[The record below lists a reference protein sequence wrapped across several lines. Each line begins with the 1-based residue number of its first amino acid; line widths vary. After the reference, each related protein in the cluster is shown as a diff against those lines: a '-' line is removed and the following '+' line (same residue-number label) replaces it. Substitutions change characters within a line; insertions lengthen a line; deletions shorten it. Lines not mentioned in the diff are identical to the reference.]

1 MLNKTRPVSL
11 DLAGMLLAIA
21 SGLCVSGGALAQ
33 AYPSKP
39 IRAIVAFA
47 PGGIADGI
55 GRLIGQKLTERMG
68 QSVVVENR
76 DGAAGTLAARAV
88 AAASPDGYTL
98 LVHTAA
104 VAISPSVS
112 KEGFDPLTELVPVAM
127 VASTP
132 TILAVSSSVPA
143 NNLQEYI
150 KLKGGKFNYS
160 TAGVG
165 TPPHLTAEFL
175 FKTLKGV
182 DAVHVPFRGGAP
194 AITAVLGG
202 QVDMVATSMP
212 PAVPHIKQGKMKALI
227 VTSPKRS
234 ATLPDVPT
242 AAESGF
248 ADFEDVSWVAFFA
261 PAKTPPAVVQKL
273 NAEINEVL
281 KLPDVKERLA
291 GLGFDPAPSSSPEFA
306 EYMKQEVAKW
316 ARIVKAIGFTGN

>member
-1 MLNKTRPVSL
+1 MLNKIRPVSPA
-11 DLAGMLLAIA
+11 LAGMWLAIA
-21 SGLCVSGGALAQ
+21 SGVCVSGGALAQ

-112 KEGFDPLTELVPVAM
+112 KEGFDPLTELVAVAM

-132 TILAVSSSVPA
+132 TILAVSASVPA

-202 QVDMVATSMP
+202 QVDMVVTSMP
-212 PAVPHIKQGKMKALI
+212 PVVPHIKQGKMKALI

-261 PAKTPPAVVQKL
+261 PARTPPAVVQKL

-291 GLGFDPAPSSSPEFA
+291 GLGFDPTPSSSPEFA
-306 EYMKQEVAKW
+306 EYMKKEVAKW
-316 ARIVKAIGFTGN
+316 ARIVKTIGFTGN

>member
-1 MLNKTRPVSL
+1 MNRKFPKLVL
-11 DLAGMLLAIA
+11 GF
-21 SGLCVSGGALAQ
+21 ALAAASAAAFAQ
-33 AYPSKP
+33 VQPYPAKS

-55 GRLIGQKLTERMG
+55 GRLVGQKLTERMG
-68 QSVVVENR
+68 QSVVIENR
-76 DGAAGTLAARAV
+76 DGAAGTLAAKAV
-88 AAASPDGYTL
+88 AAAAPDGYTL

-104 VAISPSVS
+104 VAISPSLNVS

-127 VASTP
+127 IASTP
-132 TILAVSSSVPA
+132 TIFAVSASVPA
-143 NNLQEYI
+143 NNLAEYI

-175 FKTLKGV
+175 FKTMKGV

-202 QVDMVATSMP
+202 QVDMVSTSMP
-212 PAVPHIKQGKMKALI
+212 PAVPHIKQGKMKALV
-227 VTSPKRS
+227 VTSAKRS
-234 ATLPDVPT
+234 SILPDVPT

-261 PAKTPPAVVQKL
+261 PARTPPAVVQKL

-291 GLGFDPAPSSSPEFA
+291 ALGFDPTPSSAPEFA
-306 EYMKQEVAKW
+306 EYMKKEVAKW
-316 ARIVKAIGFTGN
+316 AKIVKTIGFVAN